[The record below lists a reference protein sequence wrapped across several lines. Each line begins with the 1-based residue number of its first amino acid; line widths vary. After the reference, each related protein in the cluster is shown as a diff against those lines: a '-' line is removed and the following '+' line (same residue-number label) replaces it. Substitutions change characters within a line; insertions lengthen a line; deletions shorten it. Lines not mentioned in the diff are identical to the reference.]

1 MYTHYSYYVLNML
14 YYFLRYSLW
23 LLSPY
28 KVGPAGCGRA
38 RRLLR
43 AQALPGSRAQ
53 GGSEH
58 MIYYS
63 LLYDIIYAY
72 IYIYIYTHVF
82 VVYIILAQGEANI
95 LYYVLQYDVR

>member
-72 IYIYIYTHVF
+72 IYIYIYTRIYSLYYISTRRSE
-82 VVYIILAQGEANI
+82 YIILCVTI
-95 LYYVLQYDVR
+95 